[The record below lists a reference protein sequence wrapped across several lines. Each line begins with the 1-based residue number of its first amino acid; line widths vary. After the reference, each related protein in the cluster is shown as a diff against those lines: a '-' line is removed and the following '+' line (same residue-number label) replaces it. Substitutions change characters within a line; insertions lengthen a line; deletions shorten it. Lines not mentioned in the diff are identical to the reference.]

1 MILGFIVAGVLCC
14 CCFYTCQKL
23 CPNGCRSGDMD
34 MDDDVNWS
42 NVRTVELAV
51 DKKAND
57 LSVS

>member
-1 MILGFIVAGVLCC
+1 
-14 CCFYTCQKL
+14 
-23 CPNGCRSGDMD
+23 MD